1 MNVQAQPAI
10 ARNLPADSCNPNK
23 RIAAAAVC
31 DLCGGVSQM
40 TLWRWLNDPVKEFP
54 KPIYIGRRRYW
65 REAAIIEWLESQET
79 KAA

>member
-1 MNVQAQPAI
+1 MNAHIETAI
-10 ARNLPADSCNPNK
+10 ARSLPAVSCNPNK

-40 TLWRWLNDPVKEFP
+40 TLWRWLNDPDKEFP

-65 REAAIIEWLESQET
+65 KEADIIAWLESQENT
-79 KAA
+79 SA